1 MTQPGLC
8 SDTIL
13 FDTAIAGVGHGVN
26 FDVWFAARHLPA
38 LRHEFDAQACRVYAS
53 ASCAS
58 LTAILELDGIADDQS
73 VLETPGELAA
83 GVASTEQF
91 IAKSIGWQARP
102 EASDIHATA
111 QRAPIAYPVF
121 FAVPD
126 ARETE
131 FNRWYDEEH
140 LGILLG
146 CPDWLACRRFR
157 ITTPHPAG
165 FTHLALHDLAG
176 IAALTS
182 PERDAARATP
192 WRDRLAVEGWFRGEY
207 RVLHRILA

>member
-1 MTQPGLC
+1 MTQPGNC

-13 FDTAIAGVGHGVN
+13 FDTAVAGVAHGVN
-26 FDVWFAARHLPA
+26 FDVWYAARHLSA
-38 LRHEFDAQACRVYAS
+38 LRREFDPQAYRVYAS
-53 ASCAS
+53 ASCSS
-58 LTAILELDGIADDQS
+58 LTAILELDGAANDQS
-73 VLETPGELAA
+73 MVETPGELGA
-83 GVASTEQF
+83 GIVRTEQF
-91 IAKSIGWQARP
+91 IAQAIGWQARP
-102 EASDIHATA
+102 EASDIDVTA
-111 QRAPIAYPVF
+111 RNAPIAYPVF

-126 ARETE
+126 SREAE

-157 ITTPHPAG
+157 IITPHPAG
-165 FTHLALHDLAG
+165 FTHLALHYLGG

-192 WRDRLAVEGWFRGEY
+192 WRDRLAVERWFRGEY
-207 RVLHRILA
+207 RVLHRIHA

>member
-13 FDTAIAGVGHGVN
+13 FDTAIAGISNGVN
-26 FDVWFAARHLPA
+26 FDVWYAARHLPA
-38 LRHEFDAQACRVYAS
+38 LRREFDAQACRVYAS

-58 LTAILELDGIADDQS
+58 LTAILELDGIAENAGM
-73 VLETPGELAA
+73 LETPGELGA
-83 GVASTEQF
+83 GVARTEQF
-91 IAKSIGWQARP
+91 IARSIGWQARP
-102 EASDIHATA
+102 EAIDIHATA
-111 QRAPIAYPVF
+111 RRAPIAYPVF
-121 FAVPD
+121 FAVPE
-126 ARETE
+126 AREAE

-140 LGILLG
+140 LDILLR
-146 CPDWLACRRFR
+146 CTDWLACRRFR

-165 FTHLALHDLAG
+165 FTHLALHYLAG

-182 PERDAARATP
+182 PEREAARATP
-192 WRDRLAVEGWFRGEY
+192 WRDRLAVERWFRGEY

>member
-38 LRHEFDAQACRVYAS
+38 LRREFDSRACRVYAS

-58 LTAILELDGIADDQS
+58 LTAILELDGIADGTS
-73 VLETPGELAA
+73 MLETPGELGA
-83 GVASTEQF
+83 GVARTEQF
-91 IAKSIGWQARP
+91 IARSIGWQARP
-102 EASDIHATA
+102 DAIDIHATA

-126 ARETE
+126 AREAE

-146 CPDWLACRRFR
+146 CEDWLACRRFR

-165 FTHLALHDLAG
+165 FTHLALHYLAG

-192 WRDRLAVEGWFRGEY
+192 WRDRLAVESWFCGEY

>member
-1 MTQPGLC
+1 MTPPGLC

-13 FDTAIAGVGHGVN
+13 FDTAVAGVGHGVN
-26 FDVWFAARHLPA
+26 FDVWYAARHLPA
-38 LRHEFDAQACRVYAS
+38 LRREFAPLACRVYAS

-58 LTAILELDGIADDQS
+58 LTAILEIDS
-73 VLETPGELAA
+73 VENDSSMVETSGELGA
-83 GVASTEQF
+83 GVARTEQF
-91 IAKSIGWQARP
+91 IARSIGWQARP
-102 EASDIHATA
+102 ETIDIHATA

-126 ARETE
+126 AREAE

-146 CPDWLACRRFR
+146 CADWLACRRFR

-165 FTHLALHDLAG
+165 FTHLALHYLAG

-192 WRDRLAVEGWFRGEY
+192 WRDRLAIERWFRGEY

>member
-13 FDTAIAGVGHGVN
+13 FDTAIAGTEHGVN
-26 FDVWFAARHLPA
+26 FDVWYAARHLPA
-38 LRHEFDAQACRVYAS
+38 LRHEFSPQACRVYAS

-58 LTAILELDGIADDQS
+58 LTTILELDELADDS
-73 VLETPGELAA
+73 SILETSGELGA
-83 GVASTEQF
+83 GVVRTEQF
-91 IAKSIGWQARP
+91 VARAIGWQARP
-102 EASDIHATA
+102 EASDIDATA
-111 QRAPIAYPVF
+111 RSASIAYPVF
-121 FAVPD
+121 FAVPE
-126 ARETE
+126 AREAE

-146 CPDWLACRRFR
+146 CPDWLACRRFK
-157 ITTPHPAG
+157 ITTPHPSG
-165 FTHLALHDLAG
+165 FTHLALHYLAG

-182 PERDAARATP
+182 PERAAARATP
-192 WRDRLAVEGWFRGEY
+192 WRDRLAVERWFRGEY